1 MSKEELYELLD
12 IESPSDFQYFENLAS
27 FLECEEEL
35 DFADVAELFTEVD
48 KEMLTELAGEYFNEI
63 SGLIPDNETEI
74 FMVFENVGR
83 AISGM
88 CTNYKENENL
98 IAKLC
103 EEIERFRRWYSQDEK
118 VVCTDVESGVEKL
131 MSVRDALLAARIE
144 KLDNTTSYEYDFSDC
159 EDYPIDE
166 YIMSMGDIA
175 MAGESEN

>member
-1 MSKEELYELLD
+1 MNKEELYELLD

-35 DFADVAELFTEVD
+35 DFEDVAELFSEVD
-48 KEMLTELAGEYFNEI
+48 KEMLVELAGEYFNEI

-131 MSVRDALLAARIE
+131 MSVRDALLAA
-144 KLDNTTSYEYDFSDC
+144 SD
-159 EDYPIDE
+159 
-166 YIMSMGDIA
+166 SA
-175 MAGESEN
+175 R